1 MKLAT
6 MCVICG
12 RFNED
17 DGHLFFKYK
26 HVLKLWSELILKHIR
41 ECLANALSAR
51 EVVEEILTLRK
62 EVQHQVII
70 YYITSG
76 QEDVE
81 FMKEKGKGMQW
92 VWNNLF
98 GVM

>member
-1 MKLAT
+1 MFGE
-6 MCVICG
+6 CSVSQGGG
-12 RFNED
+12 RGD
-17 DGHLFFKYK
+17 T
-26 HVLKLWSELILKHIR
+26 
-41 ECLANALSAR
+41 
-51 EVVEEILTLRK
+51 EIKEK